1 MTAIAN
7 NIGDLLT
14 RRAALNPEREAVY
27 DVARG
32 LRLSFFEL
40 AERAH
45 RLANALIDDGVKP
58 GDRVGLLLM
67 NSAEFIESF
76 FAIAR
81 LGAVV
86 VPLNWRLTAEE
97 LRFILQDSG
106 TATLIFDDE
115 FADTVDALVGFED
128 RTGLTRLLGVG
139 APAVPGTRDY
149 TAFRDQGAPA
159 APPLGARDQDALY
172 IMYTSGTT
180 GLPKGVV
187 HTHESALWGVLTISA
202 TADLRPGDRYLQAL
216 PLFHVGALTPGT
228 LCVYLGVT
236 SIVMRSFDPAAAW
249 KLIEEERVTTGLLVP
264 AMLNFMLQVPSFE
277 GFDRSAL
284 RWMMSGAAPVPVSLI
299 ERYAEL
305 SIDILQDVDGE
316 FGVAFDKR
324 DGDGRRSGHH
334 PAQGAAIEALEARHL
349 EHEVEHGRNQKP
361 RGHPLLLNELPGRSG
376 VEAAHDNAGDTEIN
390 AERSRG

>member
-1 MTAIAN
+1 MTALAN

-32 LRLSFFEL
+32 LRLSFSEL

-264 AMLNFMLQVPSFE
+264 AMLNF
-277 GFDRSAL
+277 
-284 RWMMSGAAPVPVSLI
+284 
-299 ERYAEL
+299 
-305 SIDILQDVDGE
+305 
-316 FGVAFDKR
+316 
-324 DGDGRRSGHH
+324 
-334 PAQGAAIEALEARHL
+334 
-349 EHEVEHGRNQKP
+349 
-361 RGHPLLLNELPGRSG
+361 
-376 VEAAHDNAGDTEIN
+376 
-390 AERSRG
+390 